1 MSGFWKL
8 AFVPNDNIFTT
19 AIVLITAATSGL
31 LSALSRYKP
40 GEKWLAL
47 RASAQS
53 VQREIYG
60 YLMQAGEYRNHP
72 EPALLYH
79 RLNAISTG
87 LADIVLHEP
96 MAASAQPADIEQ
108 AGMETFPMTPEHYV
122 ALRLTDQAAYY
133 HRKVGKLNRQAQWL
147 HGASIVAGTA
157 GTILALLNHPLWV
170 PFTAALTTACVSYL
184 QQRQIEV
191 TLAQYNQSGNSLERI
206 DRWWRN
212 ELTEAE
218 RALPE
223 NRDKLASAS
232 PKTFSRRN

>member
-1 MSGFWKL
+1 
-8 AFVPNDNIFTT
+8 
-19 AIVLITAATSGL
+19 
-31 LSALSRYKP
+31 
-40 GEKWLAL
+40 
-47 RASAQS
+47 
-53 VQREIYG
+53 
-60 YLMQAGEYRNHP
+60 
-72 EPALLYH
+72 
-79 RLNAISTG
+79 
-87 LADIVLHEP
+87 
-96 MAASAQPADIEQ
+96 
-108 AGMETFPMTPEHYV
+108 MTPEHYV

-170 PFTAALTTACVSYL
+170 PFTAAVTTACISYL

-212 ELTEAE
+212 ELTETE

-223 NRDKLASAS
+223 NRDKLVSFTEDILAAELTSWTQKLSEAMAKMAT
-232 PKTFSRRN
+232 PPTGEAKGTLTAPNPVAPAHAAPGPALPPIVNQKII